1 MAMIKDAFHRTPF
14 SLPEVD
20 IQPPGGET
28 LIRLDNY
35 FAIKWS
41 EQGYEPEEID
51 SLNPADWFGLT
62 VRIKPQFKSVVY
74 DFGDGTSFGPTTD
87 LGGPYPT
94 GNIVKAYAD
103 AGVYNTQIHA
113 TLTGQVSLNGSEW
126 IDIPGQADLDGP
138 VTPLTVLTADNRLYA
153 SGG

>member
-1 MAMIKDAFHRTPF
+1 MGDVQNAFHRTPF
-14 SLPEVD
+14 AKPL
-20 IQPPGGET
+20 IGMQPPDGRT

-35 FAIKWS
+35 FAMKWS
-41 EQGYEPEEID
+41 EQGYEPEEVD

-94 GNIVKAYAD
+94 GNIVKAYTD
-103 AGVYNTQIHA
+103 AGVYTTQIHA

>member
-1 MAMIKDAFHRTPF
+1 MISVAFHRTPF
-14 SLPEVD
+14 AQPLMK

-28 LIRLDNY
+28 LITLDNY
-35 FAIKWS
+35 FAMKWS
-41 EQGYEPEEID
+41 EQGYEPEETD